1 MKILVTGASGLLG
14 TKIVNSINNSE
25 IYGTYYQN
33 PVNFSY
39 GKTLKLDVSKRNAAN
54 LIRKTAPDVV
64 VHTAAFTNVD
74 RCERDRKKAY
84 QINVEGTRNVALG
97 AKNSKVVY
105 ISTDYI
111 FDGEVGMYHENDKP
125 NPVSYYGQTKLEG
138 EQIVQEICDN
148 YIIARTSVLYGWHT
162 RLNFVSWVIHE
173 LQKGN
178 KINIV
183 TDQFNSPTLVD
194 DLAEQ
199 IITLIERDKRGIF
212 HTAGGER
219 ISRYEFVNDI
229 AQIFEL
235 DQTLIT
241 PVTSDRMNWIA
252 RRPKDSS
259 LAVEKISKIKKPLNI
274 VQSLKRMMR
283 QKW

>member
-33 PVNFSY
+33 PVNFGY
-39 GKTLKLDVSKRNAAN
+39 GKTLRLDVSKRSAAN

-111 FDGEVGMYHENDKP
+111 FDGEAGMYHENDEP

-148 YIIARTSVLYGWHT
+148 YIIARTSVLYGWHS

-199 IITLIERDKRGIF
+199 IIPLIERDKRGIF

-283 QKW
+283 QK

>member
-1 MKILVTGASGLLG
+1 VT
-14 TKIVNSINNSE
+14 
-25 IYGTYYQN
+25 
-33 PVNFSY
+33 
-39 GKTLKLDVSKRNAAN
+39 N

-74 RCERDRKKAY
+74 RCELDRKKAY

-97 AKNSKVVY
+97 ARNSKVVY

-125 NPVSYYGQTKLEG
+125 NPVSYYGQTKFEG
-138 EQIVQEICDN
+138 EQIVQDICDN

-199 IITLIERDKRGIF
+199 IIMLIERDKRGIF

-229 AQIFEL
+229 
-235 DQTLIT
+235 
-241 PVTSDRMNWIA
+241 VRG
-252 RRPKDSS
+252 
-259 LAVEKISKIKKPLNI
+259 
-274 VQSLKRMMR
+274 
-283 QKW
+283 